1 MDFNVKI
8 FGKKTYADLLKE
20 IYDNSKEKETQIKAL
35 IRELQPLIKDTGDA
49 TIVVPLIK
57 EYLEIAV
64 KNDEHLIK
72 MAAIVQRG
80 MVNSNGDSDFLLSEK
95 EQEDLYKLAQDMNNK
110 SLPTPPK
117 EVN

>member
-49 TIVVPLIK
+49 TIIVPLIK

-72 MAAIVQRG
+72 MAAIIQRSMANTG
-80 MVNSNGDSDFLLSEK
+80 ESDSPFMLSEK
-95 EQEDLYKLAQDMNNK
+95 EKQLLLE
-110 SLPTPPK
+110 
-117 EVN
+117 EVNNLNAKQIGEA